1 MRTFNAAELAG
12 LRTAQEGAMQD
23 TGNVETYSESIN
35 SYGEAVPSFAH
46 AADIACGLD
55 MHPGSI
61 NLEPNKT
68 TVVYDAIVRLPI
80 NTTVKMTDNF
90 RVTKRFGETLATALI
105 FNIVGT
111 IQRGPSGIRLLLQK
125 VDV

>member
-1 MRTFNAAELAG
+1 MKAFTTAELTS
-12 LRTAQEGAMQD
+12 LRVAQESAMQD
-23 TGNVETYSESIN
+23 TGNVETYSESFN
-35 SYGEAVPSFAH
+35 TFGEPVPSFAH

-55 MHPGSI
+55 MKPGSI

-68 TVVYDAIVRLPI
+68 TVIYDATVRIPI
-80 NTTVKMTDNF
+80 STAVKMSDNF
-90 RVTKRFGETLATALI
+90 RVTKRFGETLATALV

-111 IQRGPSGIRLLLQK
+111 IQRGPSGIRLMLQK